1 MAASSRFANV
11 SDEEIRKIKVNVVP
25 KSTQNATKY
34 GVRLFK
40 GKSLSFAS
48 LTILFSNL
56 TNCQRSITKAELPV

>member
-11 SDEEIRKIKVNVVP
+11 SDEEIREVKVNAVP

-40 GKSLSFAS
+40 GKSTSSSS
-48 LTILFSNL
+48 LTILF
-56 TNCQRSITKAELPV
+56 

>member
-11 SDEEIRKIKVNVVP
+11 SDEEIREIKVNAVL

-40 GKSLSFAS
+40 GKSTSSAS
-48 LTILFSNL
+48 LTILF
-56 TNCQRSITKAELPV
+56 

>member
-11 SDEEIRKIKVNVVP
+11 SDEEIREIKVNAVP

-40 GKSLSFAS
+40 GKSTSFAS
-48 LTILFSNL
+48 LKNFILNL
-56 TNCQRSITKAELPV
+56 NKLSQIDNKS